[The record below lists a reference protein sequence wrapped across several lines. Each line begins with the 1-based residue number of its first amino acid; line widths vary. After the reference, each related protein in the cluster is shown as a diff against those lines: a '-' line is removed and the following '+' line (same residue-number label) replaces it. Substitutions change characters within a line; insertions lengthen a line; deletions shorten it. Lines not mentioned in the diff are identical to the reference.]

1 MLVSIKYF
9 LGFMHAFSQ
18 EALTGMYALSGAK
31 LIYSLKFNELLAECI
46 QESVQI

>member
-1 MLVSIKYF
+1 
-9 LGFMHAFSQ
+9 MHAFNQ
-18 EALTGMYALSGAK
+18 EALTGMYVLSGAK